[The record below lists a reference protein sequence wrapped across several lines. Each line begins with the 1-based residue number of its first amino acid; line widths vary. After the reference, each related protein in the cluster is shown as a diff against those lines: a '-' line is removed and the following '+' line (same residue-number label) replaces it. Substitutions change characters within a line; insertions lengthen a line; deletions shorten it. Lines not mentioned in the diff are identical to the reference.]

1 MRNESFLSNF
11 SPVLKLMSL
20 VVIIIICGFV
30 FNLLGIVIA
39 IPFWGKEAITAITGS
54 INFDFKEHIN
64 FFKYLQIVNEIGMF
78 VVPSVLFAFLVSK
91 SIGVYL
97 KIKQLPR
104 LYTLIAG
111 LLVIVVSMPF
121 ISWLI
126 SINEMMHLPQALS
139 GIEEWMRKSEDS
151 AEVFTKAFLEG
162 SSLQLLLLNLLMI
175 AVLPAIGEEFLF
187 RGVLIK
193 IFKDWFGNPH
203 IAIFV
208 AAFLFSAIHMQFFG
222 FLPRF
227 VLGLLLG
234 YLYYFSKNLWVPIAA
249 HFFNNASAVI
259 ASFLYNRKIIHSDI
273 DTLVSAKG
281 DYLLIIVSFA
291 LTLLLMI
298 SIYKREKNTKDKED
312 NQVLPLE

>member
-1 MRNESFLSNF
+1 
-11 SPVLKLMSL
+11 MSL
-20 VVIIIICGFV
+20 VVIIIICGFI

-39 IPFWGKEAITAITGS
+39 IPFWGKASIMALTGS
-54 INFDFKEHIN
+54 INFDFKDHIN

-97 KIKQLPR
+97 KIKHLPR

-126 SINEMMHLPQALS
+126 SINEMMHLPPALS

-162 SSLQLLLLNLLMI
+162 SSFQLLLLNLLMI

-193 IFKDWFGNPH
+193 LLRDWFGNAH
-203 IAIFV
+203 FAIIF
-208 AAFLFSAIHMQFFG
+208 AAFLFSAIHLQFFG

-259 ASFLYNRKIIHSDI
+259 ASFLNNRKIVQTDI
-273 DTLVSAKG
+273 DSLVSAKG
-281 DYLLIIVSFA
+281 DYILIILSFV
-291 LTLLLMI
+291 LTLVLMI
-298 SIYKREKNTKDKED
+298 SIYKREKHTKEKES
-312 NQVLPLE
+312 NQSLPLA